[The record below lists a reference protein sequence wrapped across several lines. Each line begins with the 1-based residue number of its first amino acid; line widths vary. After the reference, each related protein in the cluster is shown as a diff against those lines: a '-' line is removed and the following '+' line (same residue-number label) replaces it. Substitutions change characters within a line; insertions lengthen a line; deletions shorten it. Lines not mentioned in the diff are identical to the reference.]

1 MSFSSFK
8 PGTRNPEPGT
18 RICTP
23 ILSPTLAKA
32 RQAIAQAQVHA
43 DWIELR
49 LDFLEDLDRDQPRLT
64 VETLLAECSKPVI
77 ITFRPTEQGGHR
89 EISLDERL
97 AFWHQVLTLPDVHF
111 DLEADFVP
119 VLVEK
124 LGAARLP
131 WDKMIASWHEFDHTP
146 ENLPA
151 LIEQRF
157 PRDAATIKLAV
168 RTTSI
173 RDLTALLATFQTLA
187 AESRQRFILIGM
199 GAPGAPT
206 RILGPALG
214 SQVTYSAAPDGNL
227 SAPGQFSA
235 ADLRHL
241 YRIHRLSTATK
252 VTGLIGKPVGH
263 SLSPHM
269 HNAAFEALGLD
280 WIYLPFEVQP
290 EGTDLADFIHRVV
303 HPKTRQVP
311 FQSTGFSVT
320 IPHKQAVIPLLDS
333 LTTTAEAVG
342 AVNTLLIEG
351 TRLIGHNTDVD
362 GAMRPL
368 EKRFALAGSRVAVL
382 GAGGSAH
389 ALVYG
394 LVQRQVQVTLFARNQ
409 EKARSL
415 ADKFGIRCCSLEDFC
430 GQQFEGAVNCTPL
443 GMHGT
448 ANPAA
453 SPLTPEQLGGLH
465 WMYDLI
471 YRPRL
476 TPLLAAAQAQGI
488 ATLDGLEM
496 LVEQARLQ
504 FATWTGQEISFELM
518 FAAAQKG

>member
-1 MSFSSFK
+1 M
-8 PGTRNPEPGT
+8 
-18 RICTP
+18 ICTP
-23 ILSPTLAKA
+23 ILSPTLGDAK
-32 RQAIAQAQVHA
+32 QAIAQAQLNA

-49 LDFLEDLDRDQPRLT
+49 LDFLEDLDPGQPRLT
-64 VETLLAECSKPVI
+64 VETLVAECSKPVI
-77 ITFRPTEQGGHR
+77 ITFRPKEQGGYR
-89 EISLDERL
+89 ELSLDERL
-97 AFWHQVLTLPDVHF
+97 TFWRQVLTLPDVHF

-119 VLVEK
+119 MLVEK
-124 LGAARLP
+124 LGAAALP
-131 WDKMIASWHEFDHTP
+131 WDSIIASWHEFDHTP
-146 ENLPA
+146 GDLRA

-157 PRDAATIKLAV
+157 PREAATIKLAV
-168 RTTSI
+168 RTASI
-173 RDLTALLATFQTLA
+173 RDLMALFTTFQSLA
-187 AESRQRFILIGM
+187 AQSRQRFILIGM
-199 GAPGAPT
+199 GAPGAPS
-206 RILGPALG
+206 RILGPVLG
-214 SQVTYSAAPDGNL
+214 SQVTYSTAPDGNL

-235 ADLRHL
+235 AELRQV
-241 YRIHRLSTATK
+241 YRIHHLSTATK

-269 HNAAFEALGLD
+269 HNAAFETLGLD

-290 EGTDLADFIHRVV
+290 QSTDLADFIQLFV
-303 HPKTRQVP
+303 HPQSRQVP
-311 FQSTGFSVT
+311 FQSMGFSVT

-351 TRLIGHNTDVD
+351 NRLIGHNTDVD

-394 LVQRQVQVTLFARNQ
+394 LVQRQAQVTLFARNQ
-409 EKARSL
+409 KKAQAL
-415 ADKFGIRCCSLEDFC
+415 ADKCGIRCYSLEDFR
-430 GQQFEGAVNCTPL
+430 GHQFEGAVNCTPI

-453 SPLTPEQLGGLH
+453 LPVTPEQLSGLY
-465 WMYDLI
+465 WVYDLI

-476 TPLLAAAQAQGI
+476 TPLLAAAQARGI

-504 FATWTGQEISFELM
+504 FAAWTGQEIAFDLM
-518 FAAAQKG
+518 FQAAPGGEPKG